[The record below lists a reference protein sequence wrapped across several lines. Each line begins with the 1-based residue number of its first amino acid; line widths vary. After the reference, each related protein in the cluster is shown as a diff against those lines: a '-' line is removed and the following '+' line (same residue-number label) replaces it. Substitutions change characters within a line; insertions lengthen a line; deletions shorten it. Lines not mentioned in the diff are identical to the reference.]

1 MICDLQKA
9 SLLKRASAWLL
20 DIILLAVLACGIGM
34 LLSSVLGY
42 DGYVQQLN
50 ACYEKYEREYEID
63 FEHYDELTEAEQE
76 RYEQANRALQEDE
89 QAVKAYNMLINL
101 SLILLTGSVL
111 LSYLALEFG
120 VPLLFGNGQ
129 TVGKKIFGIGLMRED
144 GVKITPFAL
153 FVRTVLGKCTI
164 GTLVPLFVLL
174 MMFLGVIGVIGPT
187 LLLALLLLQAAL
199 ILTSKTHAAI
209 HDRMAATVAVDLSS
223 QMIFD
228 SPEALVAYKNQL
240 HTEEVKNRTY

>member
-1 MICDLQKA
+1 MIYDLQKA

-34 LLSSVLGY
+34 LLSGVLNY
-42 DGYVQQLN
+42 SSYIENLN

-63 FEHYDELTEAEQE
+63 FEKYDELTDAEKE
-76 RYEQANRALQEDE
+76 RYEQANQALQKDE
-89 QAVKAYNMLINL
+89 EAARIYNMLINL
-101 SLILLTGSVL
+101 SLVLISGSVL
-111 LSYLALEFG
+111 LSVLALEFG

-153 FVRTVLGKCTI
+153 FVRSVLGKYTVETMI
-164 GTLVPLFVLL
+164 PLLVLL
-174 MMFLGVIGVIGPT
+174 MMLLGVIGVIGPT
-187 LLLALLLLQAAL
+187 ILLALLLLQAAL
-199 ILTSKTHAAI
+199 ILTSQTHAAI

-228 SPEALVAYKNQL
+228 SPEALIDYKKQL
-240 HTEEVKNRTY
+240 HAEEVKNRAY